1 MNLSICM
8 IVKNEE
14 LILQK
19 CLESIKPIA
28 DEIII
33 TDTGSTDGTI
43 AIAKK
48 FTDKIYHF
56 KWINDFAKANDFT
69 RRKATLPYACRWD
82 ADFLLKENSINYL
95 LSLKSRNFD
104 NADIVSFTWNL
115 EFGDDGRS
123 IKSVPH
129 WFIYKKDK
137 FHFESPVHST
147 IFAND
152 PNAKLV
158 ENFYSQVEVD
168 HLKDKERKIFRYSQT
183 LNMVKKILVKDPN
196 NLRIL
201 FNYGEGLVFDKSF
214 SEAIEVF
221 LKFLEMEKIDDE
233 KKIVALENLLLCY
246 LSLGKKTEIK
256 KLLDTYY
263 KKYSHSPRF
272 ILAYAD
278 ATVLFNLPE
287 AEKFYLKYL
296 LNPLRIETSAYL
308 FDFERHFIHPNLV
321 LGQIYFQTNNFTESQ
336 KYLNVVYRNST
347 MNKTQQSAMLFLDK
361 IQFLQ
366 R

>member
-56 KWINDFAKANDFT
+56 KWINDFSKAYAFSVS
-69 RRKATLPYACRWD
+69 KATLPYACRWD
-82 ADFLLKENSINYL
+82 ADFLLKENRINDL
-95 LSLKSRNFD
+95 LDLKKRNFD

-115 EFGDDGRS
+115 EFGDNKS
-123 IKSVPH
+123 PIKRVPH
-129 WFIYKKDK
+129 WFIFKKNK
-137 FHFESPVHST
+137 FHFASPVHST

-152 PNAKLV
+152 LNAKII
-158 ENFYSQVEVD
+158 NIFYPQIEVD
-168 HLKDKERKIFRYSQT
+168 HLKDKTRKVFRYSQT
-183 LNMVKKILVKDPN
+183 INLVKKILVTDPN

-201 FNYGEGLVFDKSF
+201 FSYAEGLVFDKSF

-221 LKFLEMEKIDDE
+221 LKYFDMEKTDDE
-233 KKIVALENLLLCY
+233 KKVVALENLLLCY
-246 LSLGKKTEIK
+246 LSLGKKNEIK

-263 KKYSHSPRF
+263 KKYSHNPRF

-278 ATVLFNLPE
+278 TTVLFNLPK

-296 LNPLRIETSAYL
+296 SNPLKLETSVYL

-321 LGQIYFQTNNFTESQ
+321 LGQIYFQTNNLSESQ

-347 MNKTQQSAMLFLDK
+347 MNKTKQSAMLLLDK
-361 IQFLQ
+361 IRYLQ